1 MVLRRSASAPIRQE
15 AVPQLP
21 TAGPDLRSLTAA
33 AAQIQLDTG
42 SVWRTRVTDE
52 DWQREGWRH
61 YDING
66 ELRFASNRHAA
77 ALSQVRIYVADVDDR
92 GGPGEE
98 TTDEKLQQLGE
109 TLFGGPAAKAEAL
122 RTLGV
127 CFYIG
132 GEAYIVAEGATN
144 PKSDVWY
151 IVTANQIKKTGSA
164 YEVKRPAV
172 HGGGKAV
179 LQPRKDL
186 LMRAWTP
193 HPRNQDIADSPT
205 RSVLP
210 TLREIER
217 LTQLTFS
224 QIDSRLLSAGLL
236 LFPQGTS
243 FPKADGTPGNLNDL
257 MAMVMEVAKA
267 QLQGAGTAAGV
278 VPIFAEVPVDA
289 AQRPEHLTFD
299 TPIQGELKEKLEQ
312 AIHRLAVGL
321 DLDPNE
327 LLGQGSANH
336 WGAWQI
342 EESGIKLFINPVM
355 TRVCDALTQGYLYP
369 ALRAMGVKDPEKFT
383 LWYDTSPLTVRP
395 NRFED
400 ANLLY
405 DKGLLDGSAVLQA
418 GNFSDESKPKAAE
431 LAAQR
436 AWEAIKLD
444 PALLQQEA
452 YAKLVG
458 LPVSEPVQ
466 PPVTDPVTGLPMSP
480 EEVEA
485 AKAQGRDGAI
495 GEQMGLPGT
504 ESGGASPAQQGLTA
518 AAGVLPAAEQ
528 LVLRAL
534 EMAGGRLLDRRTRGQ
549 YGSVPRHELHTHV
562 RPTDRVHAR
571 RLLEGAFTH
580 APVMVRH
587 FSHVKAYTGL
597 QALLEE
603 YCVELLVRGYAHE
616 TALLEASLDAAARGV
631 TRDYAAA

>member
-1 MVLRRSASAPIRQE
+1 MALRRTAPAPVAKE
-15 AVPQLP
+15 VVPHLP
-21 TAGPDLRSLTAA
+21 PAGPDLRSLTAA
-33 AAQIQLDTG
+33 AAQIQLDAG
-42 SVWRTRVTDE
+42 SVLRTRITDE

-77 ALSQVRIYVADVDDR
+77 ALSQVRIYVADVDER

-98 TTDEKLQQLGE
+98 TKDKRLQQLGE

-236 LFPQGTS
+236 LFPQGTA

-267 QLQGAGTAAGV
+267 QLSGAGTAAGV
-278 VPIFAEVPVDA
+278 VPIFAEIPADA
-289 AQRPEHLTFD
+289 AQKPEHLTFD

-312 AIHRLAVGL
+312 AINRLAVGL

-369 ALRAMGVKDPEKFT
+369 ALKAMGVADPEKFT
-383 LWYDTSPLTVRP
+383 LWFDTSPLTVRP

-400 ANLLY
+400 AVLLQE
-405 DKGLLDGSAVLQA
+405 KGLLNGDAVRQA
-418 GNFSDESKPKAAE
+418 GNFSDEAKPKATELAE
-431 LAAQR
+431 LR

-458 LPVSEPVQ
+458 LPVSEPPQ
-466 PPVTDPVTGLPMSP
+466 PPTPNPVTGLPMTP

-485 AKAQGRDGAI
+485 AKRDGSIEA
-495 GEQMGLPGT
+495 QMGLPST
-504 ESGGASPAQQGLTA
+504 ASGGASPAQQGLTA
-518 AAGVLPAAEQ
+518 SAAGLLPAAEQ
-528 LVLRAL
+528 IVLRAL
-534 EMAGGRLLDRRTRGQ
+534 ELAGGRLLDRRSRGK
-549 YGSVPRHELHTHV
+549 YSDVPRHEMHTHV
-562 RPTDRVHAR
+562 RPTDRAHAR

-587 FSHVKAYTGL
+587 FSHVTAYGGV
-597 QALLEE
+597 QGLLEE
-603 YCVELLVRGYAHE
+603 YCVELLTRGYPHE
-616 TALLEASLDAAARGV
+616 TSILEASLDAAARGV
-631 TRDYAAA
+631 TRDLANAA